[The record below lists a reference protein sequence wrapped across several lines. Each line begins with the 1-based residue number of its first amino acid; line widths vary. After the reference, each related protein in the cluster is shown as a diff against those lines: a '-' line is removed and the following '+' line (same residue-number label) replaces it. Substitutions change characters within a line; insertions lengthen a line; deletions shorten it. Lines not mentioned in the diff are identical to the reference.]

1 MACPFCGES
10 AVGAISA
17 RKALTLAWLFG
28 KKVILAN
35 DPCHFCKPLQISFK
49 GRIKA

>member
-17 RKALTLAWLFG
+17 RKALTLARLFG
-28 KKVILAN
+28 KK
-35 DPCHFCKPLQISFK
+35 
-49 GRIKA
+49 